1 MSNAPK
7 RQVITIAAGPG
18 VIKVTNL
25 ATEEISPVVFAAT
38 NTLIEERIGSVNCIF
53 VAEIKIVDFV
63 IKDHLMFV
71 PLAIIDIPATND
83 YFRLQMTEGP
93 DLNLLYASVIEKTLG
108 TLLRAEGQAPDTL
121 TMSGVTEVEPEGEET
136 EPVDELIIQP
146 YSELL
151 MPTDNDFE
159 EILRKSRHNKPH

>member
-1 MSNAPK
+1 MSSAPK

-38 NTLIEERIGSVNCIF
+38 NTLIEERIGSVKSIF
-53 VAEIKIVDFV
+53 IAEIKIVDFV
-63 IKDHLMFV
+63 IKDHVMFV
-71 PLAIIDIPATND
+71 PLAIIDIPATSD
-83 YFRLQMTEGP
+83 YFRLQTTEGP

-108 TLLRAEGQAPDTL
+108 TLLMAEGQTSNILVIDGT
-121 TMSGVTEVEPEGEET
+121 TETEPEDEEI

-146 YSELL
+146 HSDLL
-151 MPTDNDFE
+151 MPTDEDFR
-159 EILRKSRHNKPH
+159 EIMRKSWLNKPH